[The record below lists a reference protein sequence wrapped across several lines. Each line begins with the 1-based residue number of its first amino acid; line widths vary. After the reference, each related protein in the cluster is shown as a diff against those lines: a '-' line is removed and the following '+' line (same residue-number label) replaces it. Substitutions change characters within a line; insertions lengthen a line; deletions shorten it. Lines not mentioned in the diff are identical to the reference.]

1 MCQSLKWDW
10 KILKQPRRGAERSN
24 PSIVIVT
31 SEALATNLGGLGLD
45 RVESDFAKN
54 IYKYSICKVVRERI
68 VNLCNCED
76 T

>member
-1 MCQSLKWDW
+1 MKRDW
-10 KILKQPRRGAERSN
+10 KIWKQLKSGVERSN

-31 SEALATNLGGLGLD
+31 SEALVTNLGGLGLD

-54 IYKYSICKVVRERI
+54 
-68 VNLCNCED
+68 